1 MLNLNSTI
9 DLNFKKFLRWW
20 SRELS
25 FLVPEN
31 IKRLINEKQGF
42 IVIRPVG
49 DQFELTYVH
58 HEVSESL
65 ASVSRNQ
72 AGQEQYKTLLAND
85 DRLSKAS
92 VVLRLTSRQVVQKE
106 LSFPSAAKENLY
118 QVMAYELDRFT
129 PFNAEQVY
137 FAVQPLE
144 GPNEP
149 GQLRVNLLL
158 TTREVLDDIYQE
170 VRNMGCVP
178 LFADYEQAANDL
190 TQRGDYYNLLPNWLR
205 EKTTKSSQLLHFAL
219 MGTVL
224 LLLAAALAL
233 PLWFQYQT
241 VDMLQTKI
249 DKIEPEAKSIKA
261 MQLEIDSIIEKT
273 EKLIAEKNAAP
284 PVVAVLDALSELIKD
299 DTWLAYAQYSDGQL
313 QIQGESPT
321 AATLIAALE
330 DSDYFANARF
340 VSPVTQDKVSGLERF
355 QIAVNIT
362 KADSAVNSDG
372 AENADDAEE
381 STDDSEN
388 TDGQED
394 DTSKQ

>member
-31 IKRLINEKQGF
+31 IKRLVNEKQGF

-241 VDMLQTKI
+241 VDMLQAKI

-372 AENADDAEE
+372 DENDADADE
-381 STDDSEN
+381 STDDGEN